1 MIDKVEG
8 DEKMY
13 FYGQMFNPT
22 FVNPQYCHDIAQL
35 QQYQHE
41 QDKSVAD
48 AIKAMHDLC
57 EAVNKLDDRHKQ
69 TAFLGCLYEIAKANR
84 WM

>member
-1 MIDKVEG
+1 MNLYEH
-8 DEKMY
+8 
-13 FYGQMFNPT
+13 MFNPVY
-22 FVNPQYCHDIAQL
+22 VNPQYCLNLAKL
-35 QQYQHE
+35 QEYQRE

-57 EAVNKLDDRHKQ
+57 DAINKLDEQHKQ
-69 TAFLGCLYEIAKANR
+69 AAFAGCLVEIGKANR